1 MKAFY
6 HEDQSQHDPKF
17 YMKNGNPTP
26 ARETPERGDIFRNV
40 IHDLEITLDPSSDF
54 GMSHIAEI
62 HSPDYLNFL
71 QSVYPKWAAL
81 PDASKEIIPKS
92 NPGRYASTYPKDIIG
107 QVGWHIMDTSCPLGE
122 GTWSGVYA
130 SAQTAI
136 SAADAVAK
144 EECKS
149 AYAVCRPPGHHAF
162 SDGGAGF
169 CFLNNSGI
177 AAQRLL
183 KDFDRVAILD
193 VDLHHGNGTQAI
205 FWNRRDVMTI
215 SIHADP
221 AYCYPHFWGYA
232 HEKGEGDGYGY
243 NLNFPIDEG
252 TSDTEYMK
260 VLEQAL
266 DQLKAFAPDA
276 IILALGLDA
285 SEEDP
290 FAVLNLT
297 TEGFGEIGKRVEALN
312 KPTVIIQEGGYI
324 SPILGDNLAAVL
336 KPFASS

>member
-17 YMKNGNPTP
+17 YMKNGKSTP
-26 ARETPERGDIFRNV
+26 AREVPERGDIFRN
-40 IHDLEITLDPSSDF
+40 ILAELDITINPATDF
-54 GMSHIAEI
+54 GLSYIAQI

-71 QSVYPKWAAL
+71 QSVYPKWEKL

-92 NPGRYASTYPKDIIG
+92 SPGRYAATYPKDIIG
-107 QVGWHIMDTSCPLGE
+107 QVGWHLMDTSCPLGE

-130 SAQTAI
+130 CAQTAI
-136 SAADAVAK
+136 SAADAVANK
-144 EECKS
+144 ECDS
-149 AYAVCRPPGHHAF
+149 AYAVCRPPGHHAA
-162 SDGGAGF
+162 SDGAAGF
-169 CFLNNSGI
+169 CFLNNSAI

-221 AYCYPHFWGYA
+221 AYCYPHYWGYA

-243 NLNFPIDEG
+243 NLNFPIPGG
-252 TSDTEYMK
+252 TGDAEYME
-260 VLEQAL
+260 VLEQAI
-266 DQLKAFAPDA
+266 DQLNAYAPDV

-285 SEEDP
+285 SEQDP
-290 FAVLNLT
+290 FAVLNIT
-297 TEGFGEIGKRVEALN
+297 TEGFGEIGKRVAALK
-312 KPTVIIQEGGYI
+312 KPTVIVQEGGYI
-324 SPILGDNLAAVL
+324 SPILGNNLAAVL
-336 KPFASS
+336 KPFT